1 MDHSEGEDL
10 GQTLL
15 PPHLA
20 ARALGVSPATLR
32 RYAALW
38 EGVVGPLPRDPR
50 GGRLWPKEALARL
63 QAAREAHLR
72 EGLPLEEA
80 LARVQGDF
88 PAAGLALPSEGEA
101 LALLRAL
108 AERLERVEGELR
120 ALREENACLREALK
134 ALEPPVSEAALRRR
148 PWWRFWGR

>member
-1 MDHSEGEDL
+1 MEHPEGEDP
-10 GQTLL
+10 TLL
-15 PPHLA
+15 PPALA

-38 EGVVGPLPRDPR
+38 ERLVGPLPRDPR

-63 QAAREAHLR
+63 RAAREAHLR
-72 EGLPLEEA
+72 EDLPLEEA

-88 PAAGLALPSEGEA
+88 PALALPSEGEA

-120 ALREENACLREALK
+120 ALREENARLREALK
-134 ALEPPVSEAALRRR
+134 ALEPPRRR
-148 PWWRFWGR
+148 PWWRFWGH

>member
-1 MDHSEGEDL
+1 MEHPEGEDP
-10 GQTLL
+10 TLL
-15 PPHLA
+15 PPAVA

-38 EGVVGPLPRDPR
+38 ERLVGPLPRDPR

-63 QAAREAHLR
+63 RAAREAHLR

-88 PAAGLALPSEGEA
+88 PALALPSEGEA

-120 ALREENACLREALK
+120 ALREENARLREALK
-134 ALEPPVSEAALRRR
+134 ALEPPRRR
-148 PWWRFWGR
+148 PWWRFWGH

>member
-1 MDHSEGEDL
+1 MEHPEGEDP
-10 GQTLL
+10 TIL
-15 PPHLA
+15 PPALA

-38 EGVVGPLPRDPR
+38 ERLVGPLPRDPR

-63 QAAREAHLR
+63 RAAREAHLR

-88 PAAGLALPSEGEA
+88 PALALPSEWEA

-120 ALREENACLREALK
+120 ALREENARLREALK
-134 ALEPPVSEAALRRR
+134 ALEPPRRR
-148 PWWRFWGR
+148 PWWRFWGH

>member
-1 MDHSEGEDL
+1 VEHPEGEDP
-10 GQTLL
+10 TLL
-15 PPHLA
+15 PPALA

-38 EGVVGPLPRDPR
+38 ERLVGPLPRDPR

-63 QAAREAHLR
+63 RAAREAHLR

-88 PAAGLALPSEGEA
+88 PALALPSEGEA

-120 ALREENACLREALK
+120 ALREENARLREALK
-134 ALEPPVSEAALRRR
+134 ALEPPRRR
-148 PWWRFWGR
+148 PWWRFWGH

>member
-1 MDHSEGEDL
+1 MEHPEGEDR
-10 GQTLL
+10 TLL
-15 PPHLA
+15 PPALA

-80 LARVQGDF
+80 LARVQGGF
-88 PAAGLALPSEGEA
+88 PALPLPSEGEA

-120 ALREENACLREALK
+120 ALREENARLREALK
-134 ALEPPVSEAALRRR
+134 ALEPPRRR

>member
-1 MDHSEGEDL
+1 MEHPEGEDP
-10 GQTLL
+10 TLL
-15 PPHLA
+15 PPALA

-38 EGVVGPLPRDPR
+38 ERLVGPLPRDPR

-63 QAAREAHLR
+63 RAAREAHLR

-88 PAAGLALPSEGEA
+88 PALALPSEGEA

-120 ALREENACLREALK
+120 ALREENARLREALK
-134 ALEPPVSEAALRRR
+134 ALEPPRRR
-148 PWWRFWGR
+148 PWWRLWGH

>member
-1 MDHSEGEDL
+1 MEHPEGEDP
-10 GQTLL
+10 TLL
-15 PPHLA
+15 PPALA

-38 EGVVGPLPRDPR
+38 ERLVGPLPRDPR

-63 QAAREAHLR
+63 RAAREAHLR

-88 PAAGLALPSEGEA
+88 PALARPSEGEA

-120 ALREENACLREALK
+120 ALREENARLREALK
-134 ALEPPVSEAALRRR
+134 ALEPPRRR
-148 PWWRFWGR
+148 PWWRFWGH

>member
-1 MDHSEGEDL
+1 MEHPEGEDP
-10 GQTLL
+10 TLL
-15 PPHLA
+15 PPALA

-38 EGVVGPLPRDPR
+38 ERLVGPLPRDPR

-63 QAAREAHLR
+63 RAAREAHLR

-88 PAAGLALPSEGEA
+88 PALALPSEGEA

-120 ALREENACLREALK
+120 ALREENARLREALK
-134 ALEPPVSEAALRRR
+134 ALEPPRRR
-148 PWWRFWGR
+148 PWWRFWGH

>member
-1 MDHSEGEDL
+1 MEHPEGEDP
-10 GQTLL
+10 TLL
-15 PPHLA
+15 PPALA

-38 EGVVGPLPRDPR
+38 ERGVGPLPRDPR

-63 QAAREAHLR
+63 RAAREAHLR

-88 PAAGLALPSEGEA
+88 PALALPSEGEA

-120 ALREENACLREALK
+120 ALREENARLREALK
-134 ALEPPVSEAALRRR
+134 ALEPPRRR
-148 PWWRFWGR
+148 PWWRFWGH

>member
-72 EGLPLEEA
+72 EGLPLEEV

-134 ALEPPVSEAALRRR
+134 ALEPPVSEATLRRR

>member
-1 MDHSEGEDL
+1 MEHPEGEDP
-10 GQTLL
+10 TLL
-15 PPHLA
+15 PPALA

-38 EGVVGPLPRDPR
+38 ERLVGPLPRDPR

-63 QAAREAHLR
+63 RAAREAHLR

-88 PAAGLALPSEGEA
+88 PALALHSEGEA

-120 ALREENACLREALK
+120 ALREENARLREALK
-134 ALEPPVSEAALRRR
+134 ALEPPRRR
-148 PWWRFWGR
+148 PWWRFWGH

>member
-1 MDHSEGEDL
+1 MDHSEGEAL

-134 ALEPPVSEAALRRR
+134 ALEPPVSEATLRRR

>member
-1 MDHSEGEDL
+1 MDREGKGE
-10 GQTLL
+10 TLL

-80 LARVQGDF
+80 WPGSRGTSR
-88 PAAGLALPSEGEA
+88 PPLALPSEGEA

-120 ALREENACLREALK
+120 ALR
-134 ALEPPVSEAALRRR
+134 RRT
-148 PWWRFWGR
+148 PA

>member
-1 MDHSEGEDL
+1 VEHPEGEDP
-10 GQTLL
+10 TIL
-15 PPHLA
+15 PPALA

-38 EGVVGPLPRDPR
+38 ERLVGPLPRDPR

-63 QAAREAHLR
+63 RAAREAHLR

-88 PAAGLALPSEGEA
+88 PALALPSEGEA

-120 ALREENACLREALK
+120 ALREENARLREALK
-134 ALEPPVSEAALRRR
+134 ALEPPRRR
-148 PWWRFWGR
+148 PWWRFWGH

>member
-50 GGRLWPKEALARL
+50 GGRLWPKEALGRL

-134 ALEPPVSEAALRRR
+134 ALEPPVSEATLRRR

>member
-1 MDHSEGEDL
+1 MEHPEGEDP
-10 GQTLL
+10 TLL
-15 PPHLA
+15 PPALA

-38 EGVVGPLPRDPR
+38 ERVVGPLPRDPR

-63 QAAREAHLR
+63 RAAREAHLR

-88 PAAGLALPSEGEA
+88 PALALPSEGEA

-108 AERLERVEGELR
+108 AERLERVEGELK
-120 ALREENACLREALK
+120 ALREENARLREALK
-134 ALEPPVSEAALRRR
+134 ALEPPRRR
-148 PWWRFWGR
+148 PWWRFWGH

>member
-1 MDHSEGEDL
+1 MEHPEGEDP
-10 GQTLL
+10 TLL
-15 PPHLA
+15 PPALA

-38 EGVVGPLPRDPR
+38 ERLVGPLPRDPR
-50 GGRLWPKEALARL
+50 GDGSGPRRPWPASGRPGRPTCGKAS
-63 QAAREAHLR
+63 
-72 EGLPLEEA
+72 LEEA

-88 PAAGLALPSEGEA
+88 PALALPSEGEA

-120 ALREENACLREALK
+120 ALREENARLREALK
-134 ALEPPVSEAALRRR
+134 ALEPPRRR
-148 PWWRFWGR
+148 PWWRFWGH

>member
-1 MDHSEGEDL
+1 MEHPEGEDP
-10 GQTLL
+10 TLL
-15 PPHLA
+15 PPALA

-38 EGVVGPLPRDPR
+38 ERLVGPLPRDPR

-63 QAAREAHLR
+63 RATREAHLR

-88 PAAGLALPSEGEA
+88 PAIALPSEGEA

-120 ALREENACLREALK
+120 ALREENARLREALK
-134 ALEPPVSEAALRRR
+134 ALEPPRRR
-148 PWWRFWGR
+148 PWWRFWGH

>member
-1 MDHSEGEDL
+1 MEHTEGEDP
-10 GQTLL
+10 TLL
-15 PPHLA
+15 PPALA

-38 EGVVGPLPRDPR
+38 ERLVGPLPRDPR

-63 QAAREAHLR
+63 RAAREAHLR

-88 PAAGLALPSEGEA
+88 PALALPSEGEA

-120 ALREENACLREALK
+120 ALREENARLREALK
-134 ALEPPVSEAALRRR
+134 ALEPPRRR
-148 PWWRFWGR
+148 PWWRFWGH

>member
-1 MDHSEGEDL
+1 MEHPEGEDP
-10 GQTLL
+10 TLL
-15 PPHLA
+15 PPALA

-38 EGVVGPLPRDPR
+38 ERLVGPLPRDPR

-63 QAAREAHLR
+63 RAAREAHLR

-88 PAAGLALPSEGEA
+88 PALALPSEGEA
-101 LALLRAL
+101 LALLRAV

-120 ALREENACLREALK
+120 ALREENARLREALK
-134 ALEPPVSEAALRRR
+134 ALEPPRRR
-148 PWWRFWGR
+148 PWWRFWGH

>member
-1 MDHSEGEDL
+1 MEHPEGEDP
-10 GQTLL
+10 TLL
-15 PPHLA
+15 PPALA

-38 EGVVGPLPRDPR
+38 ERLVGPLPRDPR

-63 QAAREAHLR
+63 RAAREAHLR

-88 PAAGLALPSEGEA
+88 PALALPSEGEA

-108 AERLERVEGELR
+108 AERLERVQGELR
-120 ALREENACLREALK
+120 ALREENARLREALK
-134 ALEPPVSEAALRRR
+134 ALEPPRRR
-148 PWWRFWGR
+148 PWWRFWGH

>member
-1 MDHSEGEDL
+1 MEHPEGEDP
-10 GQTLL
+10 TLL
-15 PPHLA
+15 PPALA

-38 EGVVGPLPRDPR
+38 ERLVGPLPRDPR

-63 QAAREAHLR
+63 RAAREAHLR

-88 PAAGLALPSEGEA
+88 PALALPSEGEA

-108 AERLERVEGELR
+108 AEPLARVEGELR
-120 ALREENACLREALK
+120 ALREENARLREALK
-134 ALEPPVSEAALRRR
+134 ALEPPRRR
-148 PWWRFWGR
+148 PWWRFWGH

>member
-1 MDHSEGEDL
+1 MEHPEGE

-38 EGVVGPLPRDPR
+38 ERAVGPLPRDPR
-50 GGRLWPKEALARL
+50 GGRLWPGEALARL
-63 QAAREAHLR
+63 RAAREAHLR

-80 LARVQGDF
+80 LARSEATS

-101 LALLRAL
+101 LVLLRAL

-120 ALREENACLREALK
+120 ALREENARLREALR
-134 ALEPPVSEAALRRR
+134 ALEPPRR

>member
-1 MDHSEGEDL
+1 MG
-10 GQTLL
+10 GGGG
-15 PPHLA
+15 PPA
-20 ARALGVSPATLR
+20 P
-32 RYAALW
+32 
-38 EGVVGPLPRDPR
+38 GPP

-134 ALEPPVSEAALRRR
+134 ALEPPVSEATLRRR

>member
-1 MDHSEGEDL
+1 MEHPEGDDP
-10 GQTLL
+10 TLL
-15 PPHLA
+15 PPALA

-38 EGVVGPLPRDPR
+38 ERLVGPLPRDPR

-63 QAAREAHLR
+63 RAAREAHLR

-88 PAAGLALPSEGEA
+88 PALALPSEGEA

-120 ALREENACLREALK
+120 ALREENARLREALK
-134 ALEPPVSEAALRRR
+134 ALEPPRRR
-148 PWWRFWGR
+148 PWWRFWGH

>member
-1 MDHSEGEDL
+1 MEHPEGED
-10 GQTLL
+10 QTLL
-15 PPHLA
+15 PPALA

-38 EGVVGPLPRDPR
+38 ERVVGPLPRDPR
-50 GGRLWPKEALARL
+50 WGRLWPKEALARL
-63 QAAREAHLR
+63 RAARESHLR

-88 PAAGLALPSEGEA
+88 PALALPSEGQA

-120 ALREENACLREALK
+120 ALREENARLREALK
-134 ALEPPVSEAALRRR
+134 ALEPPRRR
-148 PWWRFWGR
+148 PWWRFWGH

>member
-1 MDHSEGEDL
+1 MEHPEGEDP
-10 GQTLL
+10 TLL
-15 PPHLA
+15 PPALA

-38 EGVVGPLPRDPR
+38 ERLVGPLPRDHR

-63 QAAREAHLR
+63 RAAREAHLR

-88 PAAGLALPSEGEA
+88 PALALPSEGEA

-120 ALREENACLREALK
+120 ALREENARLREALK
-134 ALEPPVSEAALRRR
+134 ALEPPRRR
-148 PWWRFWGR
+148 PWWRFWGH

>member
-1 MDHSEGEDL
+1 VEHPEGEDP
-10 GQTLL
+10 TLL
-15 PPHLA
+15 PPALA

-38 EGVVGPLPRDPR
+38 ERLVGPLPRDPR

-63 QAAREAHLR
+63 RAAREAHLR

-80 LARVQGDF
+80 LARVHGDF
-88 PAAGLALPSEGEA
+88 PALALPSEGEA

-120 ALREENACLREALK
+120 ALREENARLREALK
-134 ALEPPVSEAALRRR
+134 ALEPPRRR
-148 PWWRFWGR
+148 PWWRFWGH

>member
-1 MDHSEGEDL
+1 MEHPEGEDP
-10 GQTLL
+10 TLL
-15 PPHLA
+15 PPALA

-38 EGVVGPLPRDPR
+38 ERLVGPMPRDPR

-63 QAAREAHLR
+63 RAAREAHLR

-88 PAAGLALPSEGEA
+88 PALALPSEGEA

-120 ALREENACLREALK
+120 ALREENARLREALK
-134 ALEPPVSEAALRRR
+134 ALEPPRRR
-148 PWWRFWGR
+148 PWWRFWGH

>member
-134 ALEPPVSEAALRRR
+134 ALEPPVSEATLRRR

>member
-1 MDHSEGEDL
+1 MDHSEGEDF

-134 ALEPPVSEAALRRR
+134 ALEPLVSEATLRRR